1 MCHALKIPQN
11 SGENTRRL
19 PPHATKIDT
28 FFAYLADVQNLQKHR
43 NEYKKPEKDITRNHV
58 VQQNHFRFSS
68 VFFIFC
74 VKLQILLI
82 YLITMKN
89 NLCMSFCYFISD
101 GQTSPKEG
109 SNGSAA
115 DSDMTSAAASAAAAA
130 AAAAADNIRRYRTAF
145 TREQIGRLEKEFLRE
160 NYISRPKRCEL
171 AAELNLPENTIKVSF
186 KRDFFYKN
194 KLRRKSCKRN
204 SNCAQNVNI

>member
-1 MCHALKIPQN
+1 
-11 SGENTRRL
+11 
-19 PPHATKIDT
+19 
-28 FFAYLADVQNLQKHR
+28 
-43 NEYKKPEKDITRNHV
+43 
-58 VQQNHFRFSS
+58 
-68 VFFIFC
+68 
-74 VKLQILLI
+74 
-82 YLITMKN
+82 MKN
-89 NLCMSFCYFISD
+89 NLCMSICYFISD

-204 SNCAQNVNI
+204 SNCAQKCEKCSMCKKTYLNRIANFS

>member
-1 MCHALKIPQN
+1 
-11 SGENTRRL
+11 
-19 PPHATKIDT
+19 
-28 FFAYLADVQNLQKHR
+28 
-43 NEYKKPEKDITRNHV
+43 
-58 VQQNHFRFSS
+58 
-68 VFFIFC
+68 
-74 VKLQILLI
+74 
-82 YLITMKN
+82 MKN
-89 NLCMSFCYFISD
+89 NLCMSICYFISD

-186 KRDFFYKN
+186 KRDFFFKN
-194 KLRRKSCKRN
+194 ELRKKCMRN
-204 SNCAQNVNI
+204 SNFAQNVNV